1 MSVQG
6 SVCTAAHRNPI
17 MKRTVTQK
25 QIRPAAAEVLSGQSC
40 ADSSAT
46 SAPENDRSPVSQ
58 DADVSSVRPGDLQAA
73 ADVHSG
79 QPLKFSDSNDFLGVL
94 RQRVDEYFRTTGLP
108 QRDCPQMYVKT
119 LIIFCWF
126 AVSYVLLVFFAT
138 EWWQALPLSISLGLA
153 MAAIGFNIQH
163 DGGHQAYSNHAWV
176 NRLMALTLDLM
187 GGSSYA
193 WDRKHNSIHHTYA
206 NITGHDDDINIG
218 FLGRLSPHQK
228 RLKFHRLQ
236 HIYLWLLYGVMT
248 VKWQVY
254 DDFRDVIRGQIEGQ
268 PFVRPKGWSLFLF
281 VAGKLVFCS
290 LAFVIPMLQC
300 GVGPALLCYGLA
312 AFVQGLTLSV
322 VFQLAHVVEG
332 ANFPLPD
339 CDTGRIEN
347 AWAVHQ
353 VQTTVDFSRH
363 SRLIG
368 WLTGGLNFQI
378 EHHLFPRI
386 CHVNYPAIS
395 RLVEVTCREF
405 EIKYMVHETFF
416 AGVRSHFRWLRQMGM
431 PETT

>member
-1 MSVQG
+1 MKRSA
-6 SVCTAAHRNPI
+6 TAKQDNPI
-17 MKRTVTQK
+17 ANEVQSALPGEDEPSNSASGERQPLVDQVTNSLHGQPETS
-25 QIRPAAAEVLSGQSC
+25 RAGAAVE
-40 ADSSAT
+40 
-46 SAPENDRSPVSQ
+46 
-58 DADVSSVRPGDLQAA
+58 
-73 ADVHSG
+73 SG
-79 QPLKFSDSNDFLGVL
+79 QPLKFSDNSDFLGVL
-94 RQRVDEYFRTTGLP
+94 RQRVDDYFHSTGLP

-119 LIIFCWF
+119 LVIFCWF
-126 AVSYVLLVFFAT
+126 TVSYALLVFVAAT
-138 EWWQALPLSISLGLA
+138 WWQALPLAVSLGLA

-163 DGGHQAYSNHAWV
+163 DGGHQAYSNHPWV

-218 FLGRLSPHQK
+218 ILGRLSPHQK

-236 HIYLWLLYGVMT
+236 HFYLWFLYGVMT
-248 VKWQVY
+248 IKWQVY
-254 DDFRDVIRGQIEGQ
+254 DDFRDVFRGQIEGQ
-268 PFVRPKGWSLFLF
+268 TFVRPKGWSLVLF
-281 VAGKLVFCS
+281 IAGKLVFCS
-290 LAFVIPMLQC
+290 LAFVIPMLLC
-300 GVGPALLCYGLA
+300 GVGPVLLCYGVA
-312 AFVQGLTLSV
+312 AFVQGITLSV
-322 VFQLAHVVEG
+322 VFQLAHVVED

-339 CDTGRIEN
+339 HGTGRIEN

-353 VQTTVDFSRH
+353 VETTVDFARQ

-395 RLVEVTCREF
+395 SLVEQTCREF
-405 EIKYMVHETFF
+405 EIKYVVHATFF

-431 PETT
+431 PDAT